1 MLVNLQYAHKER
13 INELIEIFKLDI
25 ANKLSNLETFQESY
39 KQTFNIDTYKDLDES
54 TVKDFIVKYD
64 IESINKWFAVKI
76 YDRTFENEIDN
87 ISKEQFKYTAAKM
100 KTIPHLVRG
109 YFHIIGPYGEIVEHI
124 DSEYGFKTEETSVYN
139 HIVGISIEDS
149 SIGIR
154 LIDKEIFPFVQD
166 QRLSFNAKHPHSAYN
181 KGDNYAVILV
191 LHIERS
197 AFV

>member
-1 MLVNLQYAHKER
+1 MLVNLQYAHTER
-13 INELIEIFKLDI
+13 IDELIEIFKLEI

-39 KQTFNIDTYKDLDES
+39 KQTFNIDTYEELDDS
-54 TVKDFIVKYD
+54 MVKDFIVEYD

-76 YDRTFENEIDN
+76 YDRTSENEIDN

-109 YFHIIGPYGEIVEHI
+109 YFHIVGPHGEIVEHV
-124 DSEYGFKTEETSVYN
+124 DTEYGFKTEETPVYN
-139 HIVGISIEDS
+139 HIIGISIDDS

-154 LIDKEIFPFVQD
+154 LTDKEISPFVQD

-181 KGDNYAVILV
+181 NSDSYAVILV